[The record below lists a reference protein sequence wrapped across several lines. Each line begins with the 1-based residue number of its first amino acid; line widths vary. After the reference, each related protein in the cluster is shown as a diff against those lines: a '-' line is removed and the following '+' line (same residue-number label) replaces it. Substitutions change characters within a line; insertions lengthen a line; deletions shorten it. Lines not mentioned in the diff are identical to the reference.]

1 MANFWETDTVVGG
14 GNAAPTN
21 FWERD
26 AVVDQQPAKPE
37 AWNPAL
43 GLSRDVVNGIPILGP
58 LYTKAV
64 DQVTSNISGM
74 ITGEDPQVI
83 RDRVQGKQDAYEA
96 EHPVLSTVGQIV
108 GGTVA
113 TAPLAATQI
122 GAKALGLTGPLWQRG
137 VSGTVSGGLVAGAD
151 SLARGHSLPEAGV
164 AAMVGGTLGGAGG
177 VAAPYIGA
185 GINAVGNAARNAIGI
200 SPGAGDVGLSK
211 ASSDILMRSMI
222 ADGTLGNQGV
232 INMAQAGPRGMLVD
246 ASPNAQALLD
256 VAIAR
261 SGGGSKAAVDAIE
274 ARATGAN
281 EDIAQA
287 LDTALGQ
294 PRGVYTAQNAIRSG
308 TAAPRQAAYDA
319 AYAAPIDYASDAGRQ
334 IETLVTRVP
343 PSIIEAANKMMV
355 MEGVESA
362 QIMAKVGE
370 NGLVTY
376 MRMPDT
382 RQLDYITR
390 ALNTAARSGEGQG
403 ALGAQTDIGRIYGNL
418 AGQIRTSTK
427 QANPAYANALETAAT
442 PIQEREAL
450 LFGNTILNPSMPRD
464 QAADFL
470 EGLTTPQRAAAKQ
483 GLRSYVDEVLAN
495 VRAIASDPNLD
506 AREASRALQNLSSRA
521 ARTKIGMLMG
531 DDAATDRLFQQL
543 DEAARS
549 IQLRANVA
557 TNSRTFARTAMDE
570 AVSAVTT
577 GGPIGAIRQG
587 KPLQATQRIFQALM
601 GATPDDHLRANDRV
615 YQEIVDALISSP
627 DRGLDIISGLGARK
641 AMAGKPG
648 GAALVPGGNPA
659 IVEALMNQ
667 GPLKIVVK
675 ADQSNARP

>member
-1 MANFWETDTVVGG
+1 MANFWETDPVVSG
-14 GNAAPTN
+14 GNAPSAN
-21 FWERD
+21 FWEND
-26 AVVDQQPAKPE
+26 PVAEQPPGRQE

-43 GLSRDVVNGIPILGP
+43 GLSRDLVNGIPVLGP
-58 LYTKAV
+58 LYTNAV

-74 ITGEDPQVI
+74 ITGEDPQAI

-96 EHPVLSTVGQIV
+96 EYPILSTAGQLV

-113 TAPLAATQI
+113 MAPLAATSA
-122 GAKALGLTGPLWQRG
+122 GAKAFGLTGPLWQRLVPG
-137 VSGTVSGGLVAGAD
+137 AISGGTVAGAD
-151 SLARGHSLPEAGV
+151 TLARGGSLPEAGV
-164 AAMVGGTLGGAGG
+164 SALVGTVAGAGG
-177 VAAPYIGA
+177 AAVAPYIGA
-185 GINAVGNAARNAIGI
+185 GANAVGNAARKALGMA
-200 SPGAGDVGLSK
+200 PAAGEVGLSK
-211 ASSDILMRSMI
+211 AASDVLMRSMI
-222 ADGTLGNQGV
+222 ADGTLGNRGV

-261 SGGGSKAAVDAIE
+261 SGGGSKAATDAIE
-274 ARATGAN
+274 ARAAGASD
-281 EDIAQA
+281 DITQA
-287 LDTALGQ
+287 LDAALGQ
-294 PRGVYTAQNAIRSG
+294 PRGVYAAQNAIRQG

-319 AYAAPIDYASDAGRQ
+319 AYAEAIDYASDAGRQ
-334 IETLVTRVP
+334 IEQLVTRVP
-343 PSIIEAANKMMV
+343 PSIIEAANKMML
-355 MEGVESA
+355 MEGAESA

-376 MRMPDT
+376 MRTPDT

-403 ALGAQTDIGRIYGNL
+403 ALGAQTDIGRIYGSL
-418 AGQIRTSTK
+418 AGQIRNSTK
-427 QANPAYANALETAAT
+427 QANPAYATALETAAT

-450 LFGNTILNPSMPRD
+450 LFGNTILNPSMARD

-470 EGLTTPQRAAAKQ
+470 EGLTTPQRSAAKQ

-506 AREASRALQNLSSRA
+506 AREATKALQNLSSRA
-521 ARTKIGMLMG
+521 ARTKIGMLMA

-557 TNSRTFARTAMDE
+557 TNSRTFARTAVDE
-570 AVSAVTT
+570 AVGAATT
-577 GGPIGAIRQG
+577 DGPMGAIRQG
-587 KPLQATQRIFQALM
+587 KPLQATQRIFQALT
-601 GATPDDHLRANDRV
+601 GATPNDRLRASDKV

-627 DRGLDIISGLGARK
+627 DRGLDIISGLGVRK

-648 GAALVPGGNPA
+648 AAALLPGANSA
-659 IVEALMNQ
+659 IVDALMTQ

-675 ADQSNARP
+675 ADQSNVRP